1 MAKKKKKKRVLK
13 IKNILIFLMILVLIG
28 YSIYYILNMPIKNI
42 YISGN
47 NIISDEEVLKNTGLE
62 NYPSFI
68 LTLSS
73 NIKDNI
79 LKNNYIK
86 EVKITKKIGNIV
98 EIDIEE
104 YIPLALKEQTNEI
117 IISSGDI
124 LSNTYN
130 ITDAPILINEIDTK
144 IYEEYINK
152 FSQVDN
158 DVIRQISQIE
168 YSPVTVDD
176 ERFLLYMDDGNL
188 VYITLTKIKKLNKY
202 NSIKAKMEGK
212 KGIIYLDSGDY
223 VELKQSTEESN
234 E

>member
-124 LSNTYN
+124 LPNTYN

-223 VELKQSTEESN
+223 VELKQSTEEST

>member
-124 LSNTYN
+124 LPNTYN